1 MNKLIA
7 FTSCIVAT
15 LILLTGQPVSAE
27 EQVTANDFT
36 LKSLNGQDIRLE
48 NYKGKYVLL
57 NFWATWCGPC
67 KIEMPSLESLHQR
80 FKNENF
86 AVLAVAN
93 DMFGEQVVRPYIEA
107 NNLSFTVLLDQKM
120 TVSNQYGVVSLPTT
134 FLIDPEGNIIGAKR
148 GADDW
153 TRPSTLSYFED
164 LFNKS

>member
-1 MNKLIA
+1 MNKIIA

-15 LILLTGQPVSAE
+15 LILLTGQPASAE

-107 NNLSFTVLLDQKM
+107 NNLSFTVLLDQKISSPNS
-120 TVSNQYGVVSLPTT
+120 VLLVRQQHGRGFFPSGRLP
-134 FLIDPEGNIIGAKR
+134 GALED
-148 GADDW
+148 GARNAGLRRDGAH
-153 TRPSTLSYFED
+153 SEAV
-164 LFNKS
+164 